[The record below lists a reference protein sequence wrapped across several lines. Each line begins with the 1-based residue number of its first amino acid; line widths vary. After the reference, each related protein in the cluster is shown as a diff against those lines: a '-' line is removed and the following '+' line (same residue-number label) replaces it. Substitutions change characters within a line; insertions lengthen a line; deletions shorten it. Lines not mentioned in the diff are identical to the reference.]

1 MTGIMEKRQRQQDAI
16 DKGEPLLTKKGKE
29 KKGQKK
35 RNVLDSIKK
44 KKTGTSIGKAVLDPG
59 GAYRRAAFRS
69 GIAGKR
75 DSQTIGNVM
84 SYTYQGMTLGIAPAA
99 KLVSDEIRNRE
110 AQKKEKKK
118 KKKEKKKEKKGKK

>member
-1 MTGIMEKRQRQQDAI
+1 MEKRQRQQDAI

-29 KKGQKK
+29 KKGQGKKK

-59 GAYRRAAFRS
+59 GAYRRAAFRT

-84 SYTYQGMTLGIAPAA
+84 TYTYQGMTLGVAPAA
-99 KLVSDEIRNRE
+99 KLVSDEVRNRE
-110 AQKKEKKK
+110 AQKKDKKK